1 MEVDQRPLPD
11 SNLPLQLATSRD
23 GRHWTRVAK
32 RATFLEPA
40 AEGAWDDYYGSGY
53 VRPATGLFVVG
64 DQVRFYY
71 SGSSAQEPLYG
82 MGMAS
87 WRRDRFVS
95 LSAGPQG
102 GELLTR
108 SFIIDGPELHLN
120 IDASAGEATVQ
131 LCNLQGKPTLSWYW
145 EDREENFPS
154 EPIRGDH
161 LDVVVRWEDGDL
173 AKWIGKPVTLRIR
186 LKNADLYSFWT
197 T

>member
-1 MEVDQRPLPD
+1 M
-11 SNLPLQLATSRD
+11 
-23 GRHWTRVAK
+23 AK

-87 WRRDRFVS
+87 WRRDGFVS